1 MTAAAD
7 PADASIPSDE
17 PSIVS
22 SALSRHAAVVHQAAG
37 FVGAGL
43 VGAGLRVSP
52 DDALVILEREARRL
66 RIDVAVLAADIVERR
81 RPLPAED

>member
-43 VGAGLRVSP
+43 RVSP
-52 DDALVILEREARRL
+52 GDALVILEREARRL

>member
-43 VGAGLRVSP
+43 RVSP
-52 DDALVILEREARRL
+52 DDALVILEREAQRL
-66 RIDVAVLAADIVERR
+66 RIDLTVLAGDVVERR
-81 RPLPAED
+81 RPLPNVD

>member
-1 MTAAAD
+1 MPTSGSCPGD
-7 PADASIPSDE
+7 SDGPIPPDE

-43 VGAGLRVSP
+43 RVSP
-52 DDALVILEREARRL
+52 DDALAILEREAQRL
-66 RIDVAVLAADIVERR
+66 RIDLAVLSADIVDRR
-81 RPLPAED
+81 RPLPAAD

>member
-1 MTAAAD
+1 MTAD
-7 PADASIPSDE
+7 PADAPIPSDE

-37 FVGAGL
+37 F